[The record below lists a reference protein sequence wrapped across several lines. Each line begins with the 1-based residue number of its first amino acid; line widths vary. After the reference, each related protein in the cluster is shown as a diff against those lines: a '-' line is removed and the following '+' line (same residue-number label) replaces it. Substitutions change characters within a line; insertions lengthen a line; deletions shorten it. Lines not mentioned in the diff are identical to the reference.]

1 MASTAPADP
10 PSSGSHACAHC
21 GALAVF
27 ACPVCR
33 DTPRLDDKVE
43 SKWYCDAYCQTA
55 DWPDHRP
62 LCKKLI
68 ARRRLSRAA
77 DFVQSL
83 WYIFKEESNDHRVV
97 DITLKDS
104 VYHVHGDVA
113 SPHRLDK
120 SYRFPF
126 PNKLM
131 LDESVKQAV
140 LAHTM
145 CCHAFYH
152 MHDTIVQLL
161 KDLYDDVSEAS
172 VVVKNECKKRCVRS
186 LIGGQVDEVDYRHHI
201 MKVKLK
207 SGEVYAIDITGAQYG
222 FHRAMVPW
230 AEYMSTIHGAQ
241 NYAFGTA
248 RDVIRERLRVRD
260 LESLLERY
268 NEETG
273 LVFKTTLTEALWL
286 AGGLSLPRLIR
297 LPEPAFREKQ
307 TQILRHV
314 QAGLHN
320 ATELSCPV
328 TIRQLA
334 VKHNYNLS
342 AIMRQRGSRIIG
354 IAS

>member
-33 DTPRLDDKVE
+33 GTPRLDDKVE

-97 DITLKDS
+97 DITLKDG
-104 VYHVHGDVA
+104 VYH
-113 SPHRLDK
+113 
-120 SYRFPF
+120 
-126 PNKLM
+126 
-131 LDESVKQAV
+131 
-140 LAHTM
+140 
-145 CCHAFYH
+145 
-152 MHDTIVQLL
+152 LL

-207 SGEVYAIDITGAQYG
+207 FGEVYAIDITGAQYG

-230 AEYMSTIHGAQ
+230 AEYMSTVHGAQ
-241 NYAFGTA
+241 NYALGTA
-248 RDVIRERLRVRD
+248 RDVIREWLRVRD

-268 NEETG
+268 NGETG
-273 LVFKTTLTEALWL
+273 LVFKTALTEALWL

-307 TQILRHV
+307 TQILRYA
-314 QAGLHN
+314 QAGLHD
-320 ATELSCPV
+320 AAELSCTV